1 MSRQNSRLRMIA
13 GAAAIGIALG
23 FLAAPAD
30 VRAADLDTMFVHGT
44 PPMQPVEFGTGWY
57 IRGDLSGAYQTQPSL
72 SPDFT
77 SVPAA
82 HSLNW
87 GGELGGGYQFNKWFR
102 VDGTFTYYGKQQV
115 KGNGPQVN
123 CPSEIRGLYDLGAG
137 GVQTPIGVDA
147 DGNMCTPR
155 QSAYL
160 QKSLFLV
167 NGYVDLGNWWG
178 VTPYVGAGVGA
189 AYITAQQNV
198 NFYNNSDGS
207 PYRATLTFPTGYP
220 SIFYSPNG
228 LQQGSPL
235 NPQPHYNYG
244 QQNWDYSRTS
254 QKWNFA
260 FALMAGVSYNVT
272 DHIILDLGY
281 RYVNFGSF
289 SGISSL
295 SGELFN
301 KQVTTQEIRLGL
313 RYQID

>member
-1 MSRQNSRLRMIA
+1 MSSHDSRLREIA
-13 GAAAIGIALG
+13 GAAAIGIAFG
-23 FLAAPAD
+23 VLAAPAD
-30 VRAADLDTMFVHGT
+30 LHAADLDNMFVN
-44 PPMQPVEFGTGWY
+44 PPARMEPVEFGTGWY
-57 IRGDLSGAYQTQPSL
+57 IRGDLSGAYQSQPSL
-72 SPDFT
+72 TPDFT
-77 SVPAA
+77 SDPTA

-87 GGELGGGYQFNKWFR
+87 GGEIGGGYQFNRWFR
-102 VDGTFTYYGKQQV
+102 LDGTFTYYGKQQV
-115 KGNGPQVN
+115 KGSGSSVL
-123 CPSEIRGLYDLGAG
+123 CPDALDPVFSDDTDTTI
-137 GVQTPIGVDA
+137 IGVTP
-147 DGNMCTPR
+147 GNNQCTPK
-155 QSAYL
+155 QSASL

-167 NGYVDLGNWWG
+167 NGYVDLGTWGG

-198 NFYNNSDGS
+198 NFYNDSDGS
-207 PYRATLTFPTGYP
+207 PYRATLTLPNNFPLPLVYYNQTTGLP
-220 SIFYSPNG
+220 M
-228 LQQGSPL
+228 
-235 NPQPHYNYG
+235 NPQPHYNMG
-244 QQNWDYSRTS
+244 AQNWDYSRTS

-289 SGISSL
+289 SGLSSL